1 MSGDGVVDEAFAE
14 APSQAKRTS
23 KERVRKVDTDGKCAL
38 LNLKVRPPQ
47 GGEKAMHVPL
57 VGVK

>member
-1 MSGDGVVDEAFAE
+1 VSGDGVVDEAFAE

-38 LNLKVRPPQ
+38 LNLKVRTPQ
-47 GGEKAMHVPL
+47 GRGAGHAWAPCSL
-57 VGVK
+57 

>member
-1 MSGDGVVDEAFAE
+1 MVDEAFAE